1 MSIPAKP
8 SDDVPAALQGLAAQ
22 YGHSPVRLIEAR
34 NHVAR
39 GKGEKSTE
47 VKVMDAAV
55 ALLLYQGT
63 GEKPLLDLCLKLLAS
78 IGEN

>member
-1 MSIPAKP
+1 M
-8 SDDVPAALQGLAAQ
+8 
-22 YGHSPVRLIEAR
+22 
-34 NHVAR
+34 AR

-63 GEKPLLDLCLKLLAS
+63 GEQPLFDLCRKLLAS